1 MSAADQK
8 RHHATERSDLTISK
22 SILIGLLVFASLS
35 AFADMISPS
44 HNCSKPMKP
53 SHFAS
58 QADQAVFDRQVGSFK
73 QCLSKFINEQN
84 KEARMHS
91 EAARQATNELKSV
104 RG

>member
-1 MSAADQK
+1 MTFLK
-8 RHHATERSDLTISK
+8 F
-22 SILIGLLVFASLS
+22 ILVGMLVFGSLS

-58 QADQAVFDRQVGSFK
+58 HADQAVFDRQVGAFK

-84 KEARMHS
+84 KEARLHS
-91 EAARQATNELKSV
+91 EAARQATNELKGV
-104 RG
+104 GG